1 MPGVKEVMR
10 VDGASVARKLLIGV
24 VLLQFVLLLGDYVFN
39 YLDVLGDISIRR
51 IFNIAREGSL
61 PSWLA
66 SAQAGALALTAWF
79 LTRVDRDHRRGWLGV
94 SLFFL
99 YIGLDDAAEIHERVG
114 SALGRLADEGGW
126 IADYPSFAWQIFL
139 APLLAAGL
147 LATATF
153 LWFRAPTGRKLVV
166 FALGAFAVAQG
177 LDYLEGVEGLLDGW
191 AEGASLAAYTVN
203 HGSRALEEM
212 LEMLATTALW
222 APMLWKL
229 VERTKGTEIH
239 L

>member
-1 MPGVKEVMR
+1 METIR
-10 VDGASVARKLLIGV
+10 IDGAAVARKILIGV
-24 VLLQFVLLLGDYVFN
+24 VAMQFILLAANYAFN
-39 YLDVLGDISIRR
+39 FFDLFGDISIRR

-66 SAQAGALALTAWF
+66 SAQAGAIALTAWF
-79 LTRVDRDHRRGWLGV
+79 LNRVDREHVWGWRGV

-139 APLLAAGL
+139 APFLAAGL
-147 LATATF
+147 LATAIF
-153 LWFRAPTGRKLVV
+153 LWMRVPAGRKLVA
-166 FALGAFAVAQG
+166 FALVAFAMAQG

-191 AEGASLAAYTVN
+191 AEDASVAAYTVN
-203 HGSRALEEM
+203 HGSRAIEEM

-222 APMLWKL
+222 APMLWTL
-229 VERTKGTEIH
+229 AERTKGTQ
-239 L
+239 LQL